1 MVRWLSWPLLVN
13 YYPNL
18 RNTSAATIF
27 SVMYTKF
34 ALGQKM
40 GHKVS
45 NKEHGNKPV
54 NDSVYKW
61 PDGKS
66 VAIWVV

>member
-1 MVRWLSWPLLVN
+1 
-13 YYPNL
+13 
-18 RNTSAATIF
+18 
-27 SVMYTKF
+27 MYTKF
-34 ALGQKM
+34 ALRQKM

-45 NKEHGNKPV
+45 NKEHGSKPV
-54 NDSVYKW
+54 SGVVYKW